1 MTYTRFAW
9 AGPLKQAHAF
19 KDALE
24 AALGAQRAGFWM
36 IPEAGQP
43 PAPEPDV
50 RDETGAVVTP
60 GGANVF
66 GFVAAI
72 PAGFVPPAPPI
83 EVAPV
88 AGKGVLYEARITT
101 LRLDAT
107 AVTRIRVATDATAA
121 FTTERAAERVKRG
134 V

>member
-24 AALGAQRAGFWM
+24 AALGASRAGFW
-36 IPEAGQP
+36 IVPEAGQP

-66 GFVAAI
+66 GFVAAV
-72 PAGFVPPAPPI
+72 PVNFVPPAPPV

-88 AGKGVLYEARITT
+88 TAKGTLYEGRITT
-101 LRLDAT
+101 LRLEPA
-107 AVTRIRVATDATAA
+107 AVTRIRVAADATAA
-121 FTTERAAERVKRG
+121 LTTERAAERVKRG